1 MKIKEYKEMM
11 AYLTR
16 PDNGMKLFKNS
27 KFSQN
32 NKNKKPIDARTASLN
47 KVSDTQVP
55 PKNTFEQQII
65 NKTKELSEDKIT
77 TKRPIVKDQFTK
89 QLINA
94 HNTFD
99 GGPYIVDNETGEVV
113 SEAALKRRFSYQDKP
128 YPKQATAKQ
137 MAELK
142 TKVDKYKD
150 IHFPKK
156 TPDPK
161 VIAQQT
167 LEIMKQKPDPVI
179 SDPVPEPRPQKERK
193 PLEQI
198 IKEAADRRLKMQQD
212 MHDRQFGRGGIP
224 ELKRPI

>member
-1 MKIKEYKEMM
+1 MKIAEYNQMYKH
-11 AYLTR
+11 LIR
-16 PDNGMKLFKNS
+16 PSD
-27 KFSQN
+27 QN
-32 NKNKKPIDARTASLN
+32 ERIKKYFEKNKHTDQRTASS
-47 KVSDTQVP
+47 KYVSDTQVP
-55 PKNTFEQQII
+55 PKNKFEKEII

-77 TKRPIVKDQFTK
+77 TKRPIVKDHFTK

-94 HNTFD
+94 NNTFD

-113 SEAALKRRFSYQDKP
+113 SEAALKRRFTYQDKP

-161 VIAQQT
+161 AVAQQT

-179 SDPVPEPRPQKERK
+179 SDPVPEPRPQQERK

-212 MHDRQFGRGGIP
+212 MHDRKFGRGGIP

>member
-1 MKIKEYKEMM
+1 MSRYNDNNPQHRKELME
-11 AYLTR
+11 YLTR
-16 PDNGMKLFKNS
+16 PKADS
-27 KFSQN
+27 KGAF
-32 NKNKKPIDARTASLN
+32 RTFVKDQKIN
-47 KVSDTQVP
+47 P
-55 PKNTFEQQII
+55 FEQKIV
-65 NKTKELSEDKIT
+65 NKTNELSEDKIT
-77 TKRPIVKDQFTK
+77 TKQRPVVKDHFTK

-113 SEAALKRRFSYQDKP
+113 SEAALKRRFTYQDKP
-128 YPKQATAKQ
+128 YPKQASAKQ

-161 VIAQQT
+161 VVAQQT

-179 SDPVPEPRPQKERK
+179 SDPVPEPRPQQERK

-212 MHDRQFGRGGIP
+212 MHDRKFGRGGIP

>member
-1 MKIKEYKEMM
+1 MM

-47 KVSDTQVP
+47 KVSDTKVP
-55 PKNTFEQQII
+55 PKNTLEQQII

-77 TKRPIVKDQFTK
+77 TKRPIVKDHFTK

-113 SEAALKRRFSYQDKP
+113 SEAALKRRFTYQDKP

-150 IHFPKK
+150 IHFPK
-156 TPDPK
+156 
-161 VIAQQT
+161 
-167 LEIMKQKPDPVI
+167 EKPFKDKPEAKK
-179 SDPVPEPRPQKERK
+179 PVPEIPIEIPKFNPNLFKIPKEKPKPIVRALPPEHDPKYRNTIFGSDVYYRRK
-193 PLEQI
+193 KKL
-198 IKEAADRRLKMQQD
+198 D
-212 MHDRQFGRGGIP
+212 F
-224 ELKRPI
+224 

>member
-1 MKIKEYKEMM
+1 
-11 AYLTR
+11 
-16 PDNGMKLFKNS
+16 
-27 KFSQN
+27 
-32 NKNKKPIDARTASLN
+32 
-47 KVSDTQVP
+47 
-55 PKNTFEQQII
+55 
-65 NKTKELSEDKIT
+65 
-77 TKRPIVKDQFTK
+77 
-89 QLINA
+89 
-94 HNTFD
+94 
-99 GGPYIVDNETGEVV
+99 
-113 SEAALKRRFSYQDKP
+113 
-128 YPKQATAKQ
+128 

-161 VIAQQT
+161 VVAQQT

-179 SDPVPEPRPQKERK
+179 SDPVPEPRPQQERK

-212 MHDRQFGRGGIP
+212 IHDRQFGRGGIP